1 MANYESIDK
10 LIRTINTLV
19 EKASEEEFEKELLD
33 QAGLE
38 NIPAFVETFE
48 KDISNLLL
56 LQRSYYINQLKKTVI
71 KAEKPLTIEEL
82 FQYYS
87 NDLFVGDDFRKNM
100 SKKAS
105 DFLTATTKDISKT
118 VMKSLDK
125 DVSFQRLSGRSVSW
139 IKEWS
144 GDLASLMK
152 ISTQS
157 EVEGVLIKALSEGK
171 GIQHVGLALKD
182 LPAFDRKRARTTAI
196 TEVLTAASVAQQEA
210 FEQSPA
216 VEGKKW
222 KHSGS
227 KGIEPRASHIELS
240 GTVVPVDE
248 QFTVPGSG
256 ELAKY
261 PRDTNLSARERIHCH
276 CVIGPAVN
284 EDILGWT
291 KEDKE
296 EERKEVMNELDKNP
310 YTKKQQGMKNIKA
323 KVGKKIKNEHEILD
337 AGKLIYSNI
346 ESKVDFYSRRIK
358 RLEVLNEKAT
368 RKFFSSEI
376 SMKEHTRFVNTTK
389 KLREK
394 AAEKRVEL
402 IFSELKKVRKFGGV
416 TVDNILDNSDL
427 YLKQILINN
436 RNYFPAS
443 WITESNKNSV
453 LLLNLTKNRGSQQL
467 YKGVSIIRAGTS
479 ETKSTIIHEMM
490 HHFEVSVPGFL
501 AAEKLFY
508 DRRTKGY
515 DLVQLG
521 YPYDDQEVAR
531 LDKFVIGYI
540 GKDYAGTGYEIM
552 SVGMQ
557 ELTEANTRIYRDT
570 DYIHFI
576 LGMLARL

>member
-19 EKASEEEFEKELLD
+19 EKANKEEFEKELLD

-56 LQRSYYINQLKKTVI
+56 TQRFYYINQFKKTVI

-87 NDLFVGDDFRKNM
+87 NDLFIGDDFRKNM

-125 DVSFQRLSGRSVSW
+125 DVSFQRLSGRSVNW

-171 GIQHVGLALKD
+171 GIQHVELALKD

-296 EERKEVMNELDKNP
+296 KARKEVLNNLDKNP
-310 YTKKQQGMKNIKA
+310 YTKKQQGMKDIKA
-323 KVGKKIKNEHEILD
+323 NAGKKIKNEKEILD
-337 AGKLIYSNI
+337 VGKLIYSNI
-346 ESKVDFYSRRIK
+346 ESKVNFYTRRIK
-358 RLEVLNEKAT
+358 RLEEVNEKVT
-368 RKFFSSEI
+368 RKVFSNEM
-376 SMKEHTRFVNTTK
+376 SMKDHTRFVNTTK
-389 KLREK
+389 KLREQ
-394 AAEKRVEL
+394 AAAKRVEL

-490 HHFEVSVPGFL
+490 HHFEVSVPGLL

-552 SVGMQ
+552 SVGLQ
-557 ELTEANTRIYRDT
+557 EMMEANTRIYRDT

>member
-1 MANYESIDK
+1 MVNYDAIDN
-10 LIRTINTLV
+10 LIDTINILV
-19 EKASEEEFEKELLD
+19 EKVNEGEFEKELLG
-33 QAGLE
+33 QLGMK

-48 KDISNLLL
+48 KDISSLLL
-56 LQRSYYINQLKKTVI
+56 IQRSYYIDQLKKTVI
-71 KAEKPLTIEEL
+71 KADKPLTIEEL

-87 NDLFVGDDFRKNM
+87 NDLFIGDDFRINM

-125 DVSFQRLSGRSVSW
+125 DVSFKRLSGRSVSW

-144 GDLASLMK
+144 EDLANLMK

-171 GIQHVGLALKD
+171 GIQHVELALKD

-210 FEQSPA
+210 FEQSPS

-222 KHSGS
+222 KHSGG
-227 KGIEPRASHIELS
+227 KGIEPRSSHIELS
-240 GTVVPVDE
+240 GKVVQINE
-248 QFTVPGSG
+248 TFTIPGSG

-261 PRDTNLSARERIHCH
+261 PRDTDLSASERIHCH
-276 CVIGPAVN
+276 CALGPAVN
-284 EDILGWT
+284 EEILGWT

-296 EERKEVMNELDKNP
+296 KARKEVMDDLDKNP
-310 YTKKQQGMKNIKA
+310 YTKKQKDAKNLA
-323 KVGKKIKNEHEILD
+323 NKVGQKIKNEQDILD
-337 AGKLIYSNI
+337 AGKVVYKNI
-346 ESKVDFYSRRIK
+346 ESKVNFYTRRIE
-358 RLEVLNEKAT
+358 RLKKINDKANRDLIFDKIT
-368 RKFFSSEI
+368 A
-376 SMKEHTRFVNTTK
+376 KEQIRTRFLTSN
-389 KLREK
+389 LQEK
-394 AAEKRVEL
+394 AAEKRLEL
-402 IFSELKKVRKFGGV
+402 IFSELKKIRKFGNV
-416 TVDNILDNSDL
+416 KMLNILDNSDL

-436 RNYFPAS
+436 KKYFPAS

-453 LLLNLTKNRGSQQL
+453 LLLNLTKERGSQQL
-467 YKGVSIIRAGTS
+467 YKGVSIVSAGVHG
-479 ETKSTIIHEMM
+479 TKSTIIHEMM
-490 HHFEVSVPGFL
+490 HHFEISVPGFL

-508 DRRTKGY
+508 ERRTKGY

-521 YPYDDQEVAR
+521 YPYDDQEIGR

-552 SVGMQ
+552 SVGLQ
-557 ELTEANTRIYRDT
+557 EMMEADTRIFSDT

-576 LGMLARL
+576 IGMLARL

>member
-1 MANYESIDK
+1 MVNYESIDK
-10 LIRTINTLV
+10 LISTINTIV
-19 EKASEEEFEKELLD
+19 KKVNEGEFEKELLD
-33 QAGLE
+33 QVGME
-38 NIPAFVETFE
+38 NIPAYVETFE
-48 KDISNLLL
+48 KDISSLLRT
-56 LQRSYYINQLKKTVI
+56 QRSYYINQLKKTVI

-87 NDLFVGDDFRKNM
+87 NDFFIGDDFRKNM

-105 DFLTATTKDISKT
+105 KFLTATTKDISKT

-144 GDLASLMK
+144 EDLASLMK

-171 GIQHVGLALKD
+171 GIQHVELALKD

-227 KGIEPRASHIELS
+227 KGIEPRESHIELS

-248 QFTVPGSG
+248 QFAIPGSG
-256 ELAKY
+256 ELAEY
-261 PRDTNLSARERIHCH
+261 PRDTELSASERIHCH
-276 CVIGPAVN
+276 CVMGPAVN

-291 KEDKE
+291 KDDKE
-296 EERKEVMNELDKNP
+296 EAREVVMNDLDKNP
-310 YTKKQQGMKNIKA
+310 YTKKQQGMEKIKA
-323 KVGKKIKNEHEILD
+323 NAGKKIKGEKDILD
-337 AGKLIYSNI
+337 AGKLIYNNI

-358 RLEVLNEKAT
+358 RLDVLNEKAT
-368 RKFFSSEI
+368 RKYFASEM

-389 KLREK
+389 KLKER

-402 IFSELKKVRKFGGV
+402 IFLELKKIRNFGEV
-416 TVDNILDNSDL
+416 TIDNILDNSDL
-427 YLKQILINN
+427 YLKQILINS
-436 RNYFPAS
+436 RNYFPTS

-453 LLLNLTKNRGSQQL
+453 LLLNLTNNRGSQQL
-467 YKGVSIIRAGTS
+467 YKGVSIISAGTS

-490 HHFEVSVPGFL
+490 HHFESSVPGFL

-508 DRRTKGY
+508 ERRTKGY

-521 YPYDDQEVAR
+521 YPYDEQEVAR

-552 SVGMQ
+552 SVGLQ
-557 ELTEANTRIYRDT
+557 EIMEANTRIYRDT